1 LLILK
6 LEFTKYLFE
15 DIMSRCHDNDA
26 KIREASV
33 NDIDEV
39 YLIERL
45 SFHEQEV
52 YPKDLLKFYLSIAP
66 KTFLVAEVGGKIV
79 GYVIAV
85 IRRGYIGHIVSIAVN
100 PSFRG
105 KGFGKLLMIKIE
117 ETLKILGCAV
127 LRLEVKKTN
136 IVARN
141 LYLKIGFV
149 EAYEVPNYYFNGCDA
164 IVMFKLLPE
173 CRQTLV

>member
-1 LLILK
+1 MNRLH
-6 LEFTKYLFE
+6 Y
-15 DIMSRCHDNDA
+15 HDV

-33 NDIDEV
+33 NDIDEI
-39 YLIERL
+39 YLIERS

-52 YPKDLLKFYLSIAP
+52 YPKDLLKFYLGIAP
-66 KTFLVAEVGGKIV
+66 KTFLVVEVEGKIV

-105 KGFGKLLMIKIE
+105 KGFGKLLMVKIE
-117 ETLKILGCAV
+117 ENLKILGCVV